1 MRLLDLFTGSGSVA
15 RAAEELGYEVTSLDI
30 NEKCEPDICADILEF
45 DYTQY
50 APGSFD
56 VIWASPPCDK
66 FSKAC
71 FSNIGRYGITRE
83 TLLRDIHLIGLPIL
97 RRTEDIIRYLKP
109 RKYFIEN
116 PATGRMKDFVSL
128 PNETYTLDY
137 CAYSDWGYRKRTN
150 VFTNVRGFQ
159 PKLCAGFGVCPNT
172 EGGRHK
178 KSVIGNKKDRK
189 GTGGS
194 GDKSQRHAVP
204 KDLILELL
212 GCP

>member
-1 MRLLDLFTGSGSVA
+1 MSNRLD
-15 RAAEELGYEVTSLDI
+15 RALVWSKLSCVGSLDI

-97 RRTEDIIRYLKP
+97 RKTEDIIRYLKP

-172 EGGRHK
+172 EGG
-178 KSVIGNKKDRK
+178 SVKRK
-189 GTGGS
+189 QAS
-194 GDKSQRHAVP
+194 N
-204 KDLILELL
+204 
-212 GCP
+212 

>member
-30 NEKCEPDICADILEF
+30 DEKCEPDICADILEF

-97 RRTEDIIRYLKP
+97 RKTEDIIRYLKP

-159 PKLCAGFGVCPNT
+159 PQLCAGFGVCPNT
-172 EGGRHK
+172 EGGHVSFVR
-178 KSVIGNKKDRK
+178 
-189 GTGGS
+189 
-194 GDKSQRHAVP
+194 
-204 KDLILELL
+204 E
-212 GCP
+212 